1 MSKLLDV
8 VGEIVSTSSEI
19 VRKAVKPVVPEEK
32 IARFQ
37 ELKRNIDRL
46 TEEKDALYAEIVEM
60 LKANGAEA
68 SEKYSTNIGVYKV
81 SWNVTKKIEINQKV
95 IRETDKA
102 LYDEL
107 IAKYPKDGSYRSL
120 RVQNLS

>member
-68 SEKYSTNIGVYKV
+68 KDKYSTNIGVYKV
-81 SWNVTKKIEINQKV
+81 SWNVTNKIEINQKV

-102 LYDEL
+102 LYDKL
-107 IAKYPKDGSYRSL
+107 IAKYPQNSSYRSL